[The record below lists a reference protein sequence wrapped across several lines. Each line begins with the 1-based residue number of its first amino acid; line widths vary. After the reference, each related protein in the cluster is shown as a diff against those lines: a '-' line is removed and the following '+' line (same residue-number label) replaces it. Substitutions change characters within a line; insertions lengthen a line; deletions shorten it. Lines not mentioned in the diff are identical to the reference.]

1 MSTVHAEAGPGPYA
15 QIVSA
20 REHRLTVDE
29 GRDLGGEDSGPTPS
43 ELLLGALASCV
54 AITLKMYA
62 GRKGWDLQHVSVD
75 VSGRVENGVYVIDR
89 ALTLTGA
96 LSAEQ
101 RERLTDIAARCPVS
115 KRLTGPVEIRAVP

>member
-1 MSTVHAEAGPGPYA
+1 MSTVHVESGPGPYA

-62 GRKGWDLQHVSVD
+62 GRKGWDLRHVSVD
-75 VSGRVENGVYVIDR
+75 VSGRDDNGVYVIDR
-89 ALTLTGA
+89 ALTLTGE
-96 LSAEQ
+96 LTAEQ
-101 RERLTDIAARCPVS
+101 RERLTDIAGKCPVS
-115 KRLTGPVEIRAVP
+115 KRLMGPVEIRPRP